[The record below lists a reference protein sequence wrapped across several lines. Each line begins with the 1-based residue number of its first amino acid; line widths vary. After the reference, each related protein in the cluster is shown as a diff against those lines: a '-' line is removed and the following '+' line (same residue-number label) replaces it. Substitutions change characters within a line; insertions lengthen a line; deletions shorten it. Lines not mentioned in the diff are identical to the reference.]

1 MAQKSVPNL
10 RAAKTSDS
18 YVAATSTPD
27 RAQSSHETADNNVG
41 PDSTVPRTPR
51 SLSRKLSVAMLP
63 KRSVSDDIMQTRPT
77 TDPSKT
83 LKARS
88 ISLEQLKTLRGSR
101 KMSAP
106 ETPVEVPPFPP
117 RPSTRQETVKG
128 QLLHHFKTDHVAD
141 AWETA
146 GKKEKGISRRS
157 SLKKLDGPLSIF
169 RVKSLKAPSN
179 SERPQTASFENDLEK
194 QMAWLQRETAS
205 LNTYSL
211 APKREESPR
220 IHVVPIHQTLTE
232 EEEEAEE
239 EEEVDGDHAAS
250 GNETTKADEGSLFT
264 ALPSF
269 PLPPVRITFSYGS

>member
-18 YVAATSTPD
+18 HVAATSTPD

-41 PDSTVPRTPR
+41 PDSTVPRNPR

-63 KRSVSDDIMQTRPT
+63 KRSVSDDTMQTRPT
-77 TDPSKT
+77 AEPSKT
-83 LKARS
+83 LKTRS

-101 KMSAP
+101 KMSTS
-106 ETPVEVPPFPP
+106 ETPVEIPPVPP

-146 GKKEKGISRRS
+146 GKKEKSISRRS

-169 RVKSLKAPSN
+169 RVKSFNALRN
-179 SERPQTASFENDLEK
+179 SERPQTASFENDLER
-194 QMAWLQRETAS
+194 QMAWLQQETAS
-205 LNTYSL
+205 LNTYSFT
-211 APKREESPR
+211 PKRDDSPR
-220 IHVVPIHQTLTE
+220 IHVLPVHQTLTE

-239 EEEVDGDHAAS
+239 EEADDDHDAS
-250 GNETTKADEGSLFT
+250 GIETTKGDDGSLLT

-269 PLPPVRITFSYGS
+269 PLPPVRITLSYGS

>member
-18 YVAATSTPD
+18 YVAAASTPD
-27 RAQSSHETADNNVG
+27 RAQSSHETADSNAG
-41 PDSTVPRTPR
+41 PDSAVPRTPR

-63 KRSVSDDIMQTRPT
+63 KRSVSDDTVQTRPT
-77 TDPSKT
+77 AEPSKT
-83 LKARS
+83 LKTRS

-101 KMSAP
+101 KMSTS
-106 ETPVEVPPFPP
+106 ETPVEIPPVPP

-146 GKKEKGISRRS
+146 GKKEKSISRRS

-169 RVKSLKAPSN
+169 RVKSFNALRN
-179 SERPQTASFENDLEK
+179 SERPQTASFENDLER
-194 QMAWLQRETAS
+194 QMAWLQQETAS
-205 LNTYSL
+205 LNTYSFT
-211 APKREESPR
+211 PKRDDSPR
-220 IHVVPIHQTLTE
+220 IHVLPVHQTLTE

-239 EEEVDGDHAAS
+239 EEADDDHDAS
-250 GNETTKADEGSLFT
+250 GIETTKGDDGSLLT

-269 PLPPVRITFSYGS
+269 PLPPVRITLSYGS